1 MSKPKLKKKAST
13 TQASQRGS
21 FPGLQGH
28 ALIDSAREIWMA
40 GLGAFGRAQEEGGK
54 LFERLVSEGSNLEN
68 RTRRFATGQ
77 VDGAR
82 DAVETTVAT
91 VRERATDSWDRLEK
105 VFEDRVSNA
114 LKKLGVPGRDEM
126 EALLQRV
133 EELNRDVR
141 KAQSPRATA
150 PKKKAPTAKTAPSKK
165 AKARSVTSGVRK
177 AKASVAL
184 MADAASDVQV
194 AATKAVKRAVRKA
207 TSAIK

>member
-1 MSKPKLKKKAST
+1 MSKPKLKKKATST
-13 TQASQRGS
+13 QGS
-21 FPGLQGH
+21 KNSPFPGLQGH
-28 ALIDSAREIWMA
+28 ALIDSAREVWMA

-54 LFERLVSEGSNLEN
+54 LFERLVREGASLES

-82 DAVETTVAT
+82 DAVESTVAN

-105 VFEDRVSNA
+105 VFEDRVSSA
-114 LKKLGVPGRDEM
+114 LKKLGVPGREEM

-141 KAQSPRATA
+141 KAQGSAKAAPRKVASS
-150 PKKKAPTAKTAPSKK
+150 KAPAAKK
-165 AKARSVTSGVRK
+165 AKSRSVKSGVRK
-177 AKASVAL
+177 AKESVAL

>member
-1 MSKPKLKKKAST
+1 MSKPKLKKKASAR
-13 TQASQRGS
+13 QAGKPGS

-54 LFERLVSEGSNLEN
+54 LFERLVREGASLES

-82 DAVETTVAT
+82 DAVETTVAN

-114 LKKLGVPGRDEM
+114 LKKLGVPGREEM

-141 KAQSPRATA
+141 KSQGTRATP
-150 PKKKAPTAKTAPSKK
+150 PKKSAPATKAAPAKK
-165 AKARSVTSGVRK
+165 AKARSVKSGVRK